1 MLKQLILSAG
11 VLLMPM
17 TVQTACSQAPTT
29 ERVDLTYAAEHAV
42 NSVVYIKVTTN
53 AKVQSV
59 PYRSPFDDF
68 FSEFFGQAPGQQR
81 ERQIQTPKRSGAGS
95 GVILTEDGYI
105 VTNNHVVAEAD
116 ELLVK
121 LNDNREFKARIIGLD
136 ETTDLAL
143 IKIEADDLPAIKV
156 GDSSKASLG
165 EWVLA
170 IGNPFGLTGTV
181 TAGVVSAKARTLNAT
196 GGIESF
202 IQTDAAINPGNSGGA
217 LVNAKGELIGIN
229 AMLYSRT
236 GSFSGYGFAIPTSIM
251 QRVVDDLRNFGNVQ
265 RAVLGVQYQVVAD
278 YVEQQKERGKE
289 LDLGTVNGIYVVA
302 VTPESSADD
311 AEIKEGDVITHI
323 DKMEITKS
331 GELQEALA
339 THRPG
344 DKVKVTY
351 LRDKKVSTV
360 TVTLKNA
367 QGTTEVLS
375 KVDQDKMGIAL
386 EELSA
391 RDKQA
396 LNLTHGLVVK
406 HLREGKMKQ
415 AGIVK
420 GIILLQVNDR
430 QLRTVAD
437 WEEAV
442 KEANLSTDRVLWIR
456 AKTQSGLNKSFTV
469 ELDEK

>member
-1 MLKQLILSAG
+1 
-11 VLLMPM
+11 
-17 TVQTACSQAPTT
+17 
-29 ERVDLTYAAEHAV
+29 
-42 NSVVYIKVTTN
+42 
-53 AKVQSV
+53 
-59 PYRSPFDDF
+59 
-68 FSEFFGQAPGQQR
+68 
-81 ERQIQTPKRSGAGS
+81 
-95 GVILTEDGYI
+95 
-105 VTNNHVVAEAD
+105 
-116 ELLVK
+116 
-121 LNDNREFKARIIGLD
+121 
-136 ETTDLAL
+136 
-143 IKIEADDLPAIKV
+143 
-156 GDSSKASLG
+156 
-165 EWVLA
+165 
-170 IGNPFGLTGTV
+170 
-181 TAGVVSAKARTLNAT
+181 
-196 GGIESF
+196 
-202 IQTDAAINPGNSGGA
+202 
-217 LVNAKGELIGIN
+217 
-229 AMLYSRT
+229 
-236 GSFSGYGFAIPTSIM
+236 
-251 QRVVDDLRNFGNVQ
+251 
-265 RAVLGVQYQVVAD
+265 VLGVQYQVVAD

-289 LDLGTVNGIYVVA
+289 VDLGTVNGIYVAA

-311 AEIKEGDVITHI
+311 AGIKEGDVITHI

-367 QGTTEVLS
+367 QGTTAVLS

-420 GIILLQVNDR
+420 GLILLQVNDR

-437 WEEAV
+437 WDEAV

>member
-1 MLKQLILSAG
+1 
-11 VLLMPM
+11 MPM
-17 TVQTACSQAPTT
+17 TVQTACSQAPTQ

-68 FSEFFGQAPGQQR
+68 FSEFFGQTPGQQR

-105 VTNNHVVAEAD
+105 VTNNHVVADAD

-289 LDLGTVNGIYVVA
+289 VDLGTVNGIYVVA

-323 DKMEITKS
+323 NKMEITKS

-351 LRDKKVSTV
+351 LRDKKVNTV

-420 GIILLQVNDR
+420 GLILLQVNDR

-442 KEANLSTDRVLWIR
+442 KQANLSTDRVLWIR

-469 ELDEK
+469 ELGDDK